1 MKGGTE
7 HLMTLDELR
16 LTSSGRHASAS
27 GFWFSLFSV
36 FFSGV
41 SGVLFLIFKS
51 VYSVASSLGEGT
63 ELRNGLE
70 LALRLSAW
78 HLPLGVAAV
87 GLGCVAIFRR
97 GGAIALLALIAGIA
111 VCAVPFSML

>member
-1 MKGGTE
+1 MK
-7 HLMTLDELR
+7 LDELR
-16 LTSSGRHASAS
+16 QASRGPHERAS

-41 SGVLFLIFKS
+41 SGVLFLVFKS
-51 VYSVASSLGEGT
+51 VYSAASSLGEGT
-63 ELRNGLE
+63 ELSNGLE

-87 GLGCVAIFRR
+87 GLGCVAIFRG
-97 GGAIALLALIAGIA
+97 GGAIAFLALILGIT